1 MELKDFK
8 FDLSLTPTDQMMLR
22 EIADMDG
29 VPEGAFNIRKNGEGI
44 VKSSSKNI
52 EIRQKTDKPGID
64 IIIRPYTIA
73 EQVHIPVIITESG
86 VAETVYN
93 DFYIGEGAKVDI
105 VAGCGIHNCGD
116 DESRHDGI
124 HAFHIG
130 KNASV
135 KYTEKHYGAG
145 DGNGKRVMNPTTI
158 VNMDEGSYC
167 EMDMVQIKGVDST
180 YRKTEA
186 NLDKN
191 AKMYVLER
199 LMTHG
204 DQEAKTDMV
213 VNLNGEGSS
222 AQIISRT
229 VGKDNSVQV
238 FYPNAVGNNAC
249 HAHVQCD
256 SIIMDNAKISSIPA
270 ISANHPDAQIV
281 HEAAIGKIN
290 NDQLIKLET
299 FGMTEEEAE
308 EIIIQGF
315 LK

>member
-1 MELKDFK
+1 MDIKDFN
-8 FDLSLTPTDQMMLR
+8 FDLSLTPTDKSMLA
-22 EIADMDG
+22 EIADMVG
-29 VPEGAFNIRKNGEGI
+29 TPEGAFNIRKNGEG
-44 VKSSSKNI
+44 VVRTSSENI
-52 EIRQKTDKPGID
+52 EIKPKLDKPGID
-64 IIIRPYTIA
+64 IIIKPYTVA
-73 EQVHIPVIITESG
+73 EKVHIPVIITESG
-86 VAETVYN
+86 VQEVVYN
-93 DFYIGEGAKVDI
+93 DFFIGEGANVEI

-116 DESRHDGI
+116 GESKHDGI
-124 HAFHIG
+124 HTFHIG
-130 KNASV
+130 KKASV
-135 KYTEKHYGAG
+135 KYVEKHYGAG
-145 DGNGKRVMNPTTI
+145 DGNGKRIMNPTTI

-180 YRKTEA
+180 FRKTEA
-186 NLDKN
+186 YLEKD
-191 AKMYVLER
+191 AKIYVLER

-204 DQEAKTDMV
+204 KQEAKTDMV

-229 VGKDNSVQV
+229 VGKDDSVQV

-270 ISANHPDAQIV
+270 ISANHPDAQVV

-290 NDQLIKLET
+290 SDQLIKLET
-299 FGMTEEEAE
+299 FGMSEEEAE